1 MRLLCPI
8 LLAVCTLWCNAL
20 CAQEGGS
27 LRAKADSAARGL
39 LIGPPERFPT
49 GWLKERVDPILRE
62 RRQVRSM
69 MEQRA
74 QQSVAEFPA
83 ARSEAG
89 TAPNDKLWRLQI
101 GNTQDGNWSPY
112 PDREL
117 DARIIRFPLPRDM
130 KADKRTEQQKALD
143 KLRGGK

>member
-1 MRLLCPI
+1 MRRIGPI
-8 LLAVCTLWCNAL
+8 LLAVWTLWCNAL

-62 RRQVRSM
+62 RLRLRGM

-74 QQSVAEFPA
+74 RQSVAEFPA
-83 ARSEAG
+83 ARSGAEVG
-89 TAPNDKLWRLQI
+89 RSDGLWRLQI

>member
-1 MRLLCPI
+1 MRRTGLI
-8 LLAVCTLWCNAL
+8 LLAVCSLGSIPL
-20 CAQEGGS
+20 HGQEGGS
-27 LRAKADSAARGL
+27 LRAKADSAAYGL

-49 GWLKERVDPILRE
+49 GWLKEQVDPILRE
-62 RRQVRSM
+62 RRQIRGM

-83 ARSEAG
+83 ARSGSE
-89 TAPNDKLWRLQI
+89 TIRNDRLWRLQI

-143 KLRGGK
+143 KLRGEK

>member
-1 MRLLCPI
+1 MRRTGLI
-8 LLAVCTLWCNAL
+8 LLAVCSLGSIPL
-20 CAQEGGS
+20 RAQEGGT
-27 LRAKADSAARGL
+27 LRAKADSAAREL
-39 LIGPPERFPT
+39 LIGPPERFQT
-49 GWLKERVDPILRE
+49 GWLKDRVDPILRE
-62 RRQVRSM
+62 RRQIRGM

-74 QQSVAEFPA
+74 QQSVAELTTV
-83 ARSEAG
+83 RSGSEASR
-89 TAPNDKLWRLQI
+89 NDRLWRLQI
-101 GNTQDGNWSPY
+101 GNAQDGNWSPY

>member
-1 MRLLCPI
+1 MRRTCLI
-8 LLAVCTLWCNAL
+8 LIAVCTLWSIPL
-20 CAQEGGS
+20 LAQEGGS
-27 LRAKADSAARGL
+27 LRAKADSAAWEL

-74 QQSVAEFPA
+74 QQSVAELPA
-83 ARSEAG
+83 ARNEAG

-143 KLRGGK
+143 KMRGGK